1 MAGRIDH
8 LDIQPTDLE
17 ALAVLEQMIEVAAVG
32 RQVGSVEDG
41 AKDALN
47 VFDVLADADLGA
59 SLGLDIGRAGQMV
72 GVGMSL

>member
-1 MAGRIDH
+1 VAGRVEH
-8 LDIQPTDLE
+8 LGVQCADLE
-17 ALAVLEQMIEVAAVG
+17 ALAVFEQMIEVAAVG

-59 SLGLDIGRAGQMV
+59 SLGLDLERAGQMV